1 MNKKWVIVTVLLL
14 AAGALAGCGTV
25 SEGVA
30 ANGQSAD
37 KIVFPA
43 PGDALVEGGTF
54 PNIADLRQVGPGMT
68 REQLYQMFGRPHF
81 HEGFRTREWDYLFNF
96 RTGDGNKYVTCEF
109 KVLFDKNKIAQ
120 SFYWKPESC
129 ANLINPK
136 PKPAAPPPPAP
147 APLPAQPIRLSSG
160 TLFGF
165 DKYKLT
171 ANGKRVLD
179 GLVDK
184 IRTASQV
191 ENINVV
197 GYTDRIG
204 AAKYNMN
211 LSRKRAEAVR
221 DYLVAQGVPA
231 AAINTE
237 GRGEADPIATCE
249 HPGAGQLIACLAPNR
264 RVEISG
270 EAKAS
275 Q

>member
-1 MNKKWVIVTVLLL
+1 MNKKWVSVTVLLL
-14 AAGALAGCGTV
+14 AAGALSGCGTV
-25 SEGVA
+25 SENVA
-30 ANGQSAD
+30 DNGQGAD
-37 KIVFPA
+37 KIVFPQA
-43 PGDALVEGGTF
+43 SDALVDGGTF

-68 REQLYQMFGRPHF
+68 RDQLYQMFGRPHF

-120 SFYWKPESC
+120 SFYWKPASC

-136 PKPAAPPPPAP
+136 PKPMAPPPAP
-147 APLPAQPIRLSSG
+147 APLPAEPIRLSSNA
-160 TLFGF
+160 LFGF

-171 ANGKRVLD
+171 ANGKQVLD

-184 IRTASQV
+184 VRSASQV
-191 ENINVV
+191 ENINVT

-204 AAKYNMN
+204 SDKYNMK
-211 LSRKRAEAVR
+211 LSKERADAVS

-231 AAINTE
+231 GAITTQ
-237 GRGEADPIATCE
+237 GRGEANPVVACKD
-249 HPGAGQLIACLAPNR
+249 PGAQTLIDCLAPNR

-270 EAKAS
+270 EAKIN